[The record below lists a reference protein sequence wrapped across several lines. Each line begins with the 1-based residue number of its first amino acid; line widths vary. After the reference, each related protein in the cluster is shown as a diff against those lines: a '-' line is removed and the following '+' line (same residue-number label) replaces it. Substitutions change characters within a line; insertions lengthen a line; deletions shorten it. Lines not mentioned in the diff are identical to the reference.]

1 MTRMHTLPISG
12 ALLLALLLLTTIVA
26 PTPTS
31 AEAAQPASRPV
42 ARVGL
47 LSQATGSGFA
57 LETRAGTL
65 AVTFSANTWILVEKD
80 GQAVEG
86 AATDLLAGKATFVAG
101 MLSSDGKALAA
112 RAVAQGPAAQ
122 RLASRLAN
130 VARRPA
136 GRAMHHMGSG
146 TITAVDGSTLTLRG
160 HRTPQITVAV
170 RADTIVLRG
179 QYSDLGTLKVGEHI
193 QVLGIPIRSAERNAG
208 SRTLEAWVIRV
219 DSGSSGFAHGRVTS
233 VNGNNLVLVNVR
245 GRDRLSITLDG
256 STQYKQLTIQNGEP
270 VVKAATQTDVRTGG
284 HLAVEGAI
292 SPDGRTMTARAV
304 IVLGAPVEA
313 GQ

>member
-1 MTRMHTLPISG
+1 MTRMYTLPVSG
-12 ALLLALLLLTTIVA
+12 VLLLALLILTTIVA
-26 PTPTS
+26 PTPAS
-31 AEAAQPASRPV
+31 AEAAQPASRPA
-42 ARVGL
+42 ARVGM
-47 LSQATGSGFA
+47 LSQPSGSSFT

-65 AVTFSANTWILVEKD
+65 AVTISANTWILVEKD

-101 MLSSDGKALAA
+101 MLSSDGKTLAA
-112 RAVAQGPAAQ
+112 RAVAQGQAAQ
-122 RLASRLAN
+122 RLANRLAH

-136 GRAMHHMGSG
+136 VRAMQHMASG

-160 HRTPQITVAV
+160 DRTPQITVAT
-170 RADTIVLRG
+170 RPDTIVLRG

-219 DSGSSGFAHGRVTS
+219 DSGSSGFVHGRVTS

-270 VVKAATQTDVRTGG
+270 AVKAATQADIRTGG

-292 SPDGRTMTARAV
+292 SPDGRTMTASAV
-304 IVLGAPVEA
+304 IVLGAPIEP